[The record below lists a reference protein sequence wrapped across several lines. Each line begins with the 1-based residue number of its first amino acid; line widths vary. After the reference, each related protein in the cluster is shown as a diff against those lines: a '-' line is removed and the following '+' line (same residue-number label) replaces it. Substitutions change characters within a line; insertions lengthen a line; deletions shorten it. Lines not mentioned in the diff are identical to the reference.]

1 MESRRR
7 REKLGEEGSEPQDSG
22 SAAVSGLCV
31 PFRKKEEESR
41 DQGSSPN
48 WGSGRLYLSPCFSL
62 GL

>member
-31 PFRKKEEESR
+31 PFRKKGGI
-41 DQGSSPN
+41 QGP
-48 WGSGRLYLSPCFSL
+48 GF
-62 GL
+62 